1 MVSFIILGAR
11 NTEMKRKRRAHAG
24 RDRVRKRE
32 SIERK
37 EEKDERGLRVE
48 WVSFYLLEQSS
59 PG

>member
-1 MVSFIILGAR
+1 
-11 NTEMKRKRRAHAG
+11 MKRKRRAHAG

-37 EEKDERGLRVE
+37 EEKDERVLRVQ

>member
-1 MVSFIILGAR
+1 MSFIILGAR
-11 NTEMKRKRRAHAG
+11 NTEMKRKRRAHVG

-37 EEKDERGLRVE
+37 EEKDERVLRVE